1 VSRKRIV
8 IIVVAAVAF
17 FLGAITLF
25 VLINGD
31 RFKSF
36 ALESMNEK
44 LSTELSV
51 EEMGLS
57 VWAEFPMVTVNL
69 KKVVLMGSVSH
80 SGATADT
87 LIRANSLG
95 VALSLW
101 DVLFGEPKIDALVL
115 EDGVINVRELKNG
128 TIKEYQLNP
137 EDYGIK
143 LACPLTL
150 QGGTPADNAHLIRSV
165 FEGTEQGAP
174 RDIVALNAAA
184 GILVSG
190 RSKNWND
197 AVKLAFDTI
206 ASGKASDKLKMLVK
220 VSND

>member
-1 VSRKRIV
+1 MV
-8 IIVVAAVAF
+8 IGVYDKKLCRLIADASLRMGKKHILVVH
-17 FLGAITLF
+17 G
-25 VLINGD
+25 
-31 RFKSF
+31 
-36 ALESMNEK
+36 
-44 LSTELSV
+44 
-51 EEMGLS
+51 
-57 VWAEFPMVTVNL
+57 
-69 KKVVLMGSVSH
+69 
-80 SGATADT
+80 
-87 LIRANSLG
+87 
-95 VALSLW
+95 
-101 DVLFGEPKIDALVL
+101 
-115 EDGVINVRELKNG
+115 EDGMDEISTAAPTHVCELKNG
-128 TIKEYQLNP
+128 TIKEYRLNP